1 MADVSDIEVIAST
14 TAHSV
19 VDQSVVLHHHGRAVP
34 GVVLTPEEQP
44 PRGLILIGH
53 GAIGDK
59 RSAAPLY
66 VGRVLAK
73 RHGFAAAL
81 IDAPLHGERV
91 IDGVVFN
98 DEMTPEFHA
107 FIREPKWNDVMV
119 EDWQAM
125 TSATSSMVG
134 LADDA
139 PLGYWG
145 LSMGCHFGLHY
156 VAAEPRVQAAVLG
169 LFGAYKR
176 HLAAAAEV
184 TCPLLFLVQ
193 WHDELF
199 AHESVVDL
207 YDAFSSR
214 QKKLAANAGRHSSVP
229 RAQLE
234 ETITFLATTVGATGD
249 R

>member
-1 MADVSDIEVIAST
+1 MADVLDLEVTAST
-14 TAHSV
+14 SAHRV
-19 VDQSVVLHHHGRAVP
+19 VDQSVVLHHRGRAVP
-34 GVVLTPEEQP
+34 GVVLTPEAQS
-44 PRGLILIGH
+44 PRGLILVGH
-53 GAIGDK
+53 GGTGDK

-66 VGRVLAK
+66 VGRMLAK

-81 IDAPLHGERV
+81 IDAPFHGERV
-91 IDGVVFN
+91 IDGTRFK

-107 FIREPKWNDVMV
+107 FIREPAWNDVMV

-125 TSATSSMVG
+125 TSATSTMLG
-134 LADDA
+134 LTADA

-156 VAAEPRVQAAVLG
+156 VAAEPRVQGAVLG

-176 HLAAAAEV
+176 HLAAAATV
-184 TCPLLFLVQ
+184 TCPLLFVVQ

-199 AHESVVDL
+199 AHESLVEL
-207 YDAFSSR
+207 YDAFASR

-234 ETITFLATTVGATGD
+234 ETITFLATTVGATAD